1 MFRRSHSKA
10 GEEPRY
16 RRTAVALVTSPTIR
30 RPGFCLCNGAGCR
43 LRPGLR
49 LPRPC
54 KPWGAPSPRR
64 ARVLFL
70 KARPRG
76 EHAGLSALLPT
87 PELPGGRRGGLGHR
101 PPPASSPAHPLV
113 TALPHK
119 TTNARAGP
127 EPGDLD
133 GGGQDGVGL
142 SHTLRSRGFGRPHL
156 EATYLA
162 QRGHSLGDSDL
173 LLLLQV
179 SPRQPLPLQDLVKS
193 L

>member
-64 ARVLFL
+64 ARMLFL

-87 PELPGGRRGGLGHR
+87 PELPGGRRGGLGHGPR
-101 PPPASSPAHPLV
+101 PPRRAQRTPLSPLCP
-113 TALPHK
+113 TKPR
-119 TTNARAGP
+119 T
-127 EPGDLD
+127 PGL
-133 GGGQDGVGL
+133 GL
-142 SHTLRSRGFGRPHL
+142 SPGTWTAGARTAWGSHTRSGPGGSVGPTSRPRTWHSA
-156 EATYLA
+156 ATASVTLTSSSSS
-162 QRGHSLGDSDL
+162 RSVRVSLCRCRTS
-173 LLLLQV
+173 
-179 SPRQPLPLQDLVKS
+179 
-193 L
+193 